1 MNNKEVNGSQ
11 SLIVL
16 GIAGGIADGYFV
28 KHFLNWEW
36 GIVVGF
42 LAGLLVSFL
51 IASLT
56 GKLPKPPMK
65 FAPGKFRNILVM
77 AFVYIATIFVVIIFL
92 ENGLAS
98 PWNLVIAAATLIP
111 GFGLVIVFLDA
122 IFSLDELQSKIM
134 TQGITFAFF
143 SSLIVFFT
151 LGILELAG
159 LESIPMIFI
168 PLIMAFF
175 MAVGKLIT
183 MRRY

>member
-1 MNNKEVNGSQ
+1 MNNKEVKGSQ
-11 SLIVL
+11 SLIGL
-16 GIAGGIADGYFV
+16 DIAGGVAVGIFV
-28 KHFLNWEW
+28 KRFLHWEW

-42 LAGLLVSFL
+42 LVGLFVSIL

-56 GKLPKPPMK
+56 GKLQKPPMK

-77 AFVYIATIFVVIIFL
+77 TFVYIATIFVVIIFL
-92 ENGLAS
+92 ENGIAS
-98 PWNLVIAAATLIP
+98 PWNLVLAVVTLIP

-143 SSLIVFFT
+143 SSLMVFFT
-151 LGILELAG
+151 LGIIELAG
-159 LESIPMIFI
+159 LEPIPMIFI
-168 PLIMAFF
+168 PLIMALF